1 MKRFLYF
8 FVKLIGS
15 LVVALLIYLW
25 SSNDIIATVLSFF
38 VGTILIDFFGNRRIV
53 HNKLKLRYKLSD
65 FNEEYYDLYW
75 ESNMS
80 RLNGF
85 FNSFVFGLAICSF
98 VDDFIKMSIEQYITV
113 YLFIVLVPI
122 IIYSLLLGFSKQ
134 EKILMQL
141 FNLRKQNWSGD
152 YTEEETNILK
162 RIADL

>member
-1 MKRFLYF
+1 MKSFFYF
-8 FVKLIGS
+8 IVKLIGS
-15 LVVALLIYLW
+15 LGVAILIYLW

-38 VGTILIDFFGNRRIV
+38 AGTILIDFFCNRRIM
-53 HNKLKLRYKLSD
+53 HNKLKLKYKLSD

-85 FNSFVFGLAICSF
+85 FNSFVFGLTICSF
-98 VDDFIKMSIEQYITV
+98 VDDFIKMSIEQYISV